1 MAPPKPRSSPSTA
14 HPPGR
19 DTPGP
24 GAYEVKAEKRPPRDG
39 EAEAQGV
46 AKAPRLR
53 PKPELSFRPRALGGQ
68 SGPGFLHDARPLRVC
83 LAALP
88 LRGTWKERVRGWL
101 PWRRARDAASAAKW
115 GPGTKRERQEKLL
128 QLKDPIRA
136 AFAAARPSPASP
148 GLLIPP
154 EARQSGDEV
163 KLREDGAKDAVVAQ
177 SFGQTK
183 AVLRALLVEQELKP
197 RNEQDISGLSK
208 VIDSG
213 DETELRDAIQAAR
226 EVLPEGELQRAEEA
240 LCKLVQGR
248 ELKNL
253 RSASTGDD
261 VTQLRIAIK
270 EARKADVPP
279 EKVEQAQDALNE
291 MILAQELKALQLAD
305 KLTEAIKSGDELQL
319 REAISDASKAD
330 VPVEEVER
338 AQQFLQRIT
347 LRRKIDLLE
356 KAIESKDE
364 EQLREGISAAW
375 KSNLPDDDAEVARAT
390 DVLGPGPWG
399 GAQAALKEII
409 LGKELKQLQEAV
421 ATGEECSSWMRRSL
435 AVRLVALAGLMFA
448 ACRGATMAT
457 PSCKNAII
465 NVEAMRFPF
474 ECESP
479 FLFAVYHLDRYPAG
493 TKEMAPDPR
502 ARRSKDS
509 LGNAG
514 RFGGG
519 DVQWMTAGKGIN
531 HSEMFPLLNQ
541 EGENVLELFQIWINL
556 PKRSKMVEPSFKM
569 FWSEDLPAVHQAD
582 GTEVALIAGQLPGFN
597 APPAPPPDSYATDPA
612 SEVLVL
618 TLKIPAQGSW
628 TLPAHTGS
636 VKGLSRNAYIHTG
649 KVSRVSGQT
658 ITGQK
663 RLKLQPDVETEFAAE
678 GEPIEVLVL
687 QGRDI
692 GEPTVQHGP
701 FVGNS
706 KEDIAKAFRDY
717 QADGFGGWPWPSDAL
732 AHPRDRPRF
741 AHFADGRVED
751 GSTWPRWRGY
761 GAKGKNDQLRAALS
775 QARSVLSEEE
785 CPLAGTFRGAAA
797 QEALNSLVLERKLKA
812 LRSAADSS
820 DEEQLRAAIIEGR
833 KENLP
838 SAELDRA
845 KVALDTLI
853 LAQNVQNLQE
863 AVESEDE
870 ELLRKAILEAKQLE
884 LPEEETLRQ
893 TTLDKASKYL
903 QNSAECQEEEQLRDA
918 ISEARKLDLPQ
929 EELEAAQQVLNE
941 LIQERQTEEL
951 RRAVLRQEE
960 SELKDAI
967 REARRQEVPQEE
979 IDKAQD
985 TLSRV
990 VSERKLGWL
999 DNAIEDRDESELRTL
1014 LAELRK
1020 MEMSEGLRERREEAL
1035 GAGQAVLAELALERE
1050 LMNVARAEA
1059 ISEQELMNVARA
1071 EAISEQDLRE
1081 AIDQAREANVPSSK
1095 LEPATETLQQLTVQR
1110 LRADVAQVELSDD
1123 EAEIRELLQE
1133 AKVLLAPEELEGARE
1148 RLATLQLLRELSE
1161 ASTRTALRA
1170 LLLKAEQKGLE
1181 HLTVEVA
1188 RRKLAAIEELREAEQ
1203 SRDLPLIET
1212 LLAQA
1217 KRLRVDPDVI
1227 SAAEGVLERELG
1239 IQRFG
1244 LKHGV
1249 VIFKRDGQHLPI
1261 PFQERFRS
1269 EDIFELMIGVYRSRT
1284 LQQVAVPVGICTA
1297 WAAICAVVATRY
1309 QLAEGAWRLNQF
1321 LVTPLG
1327 LLLTFRTQQ
1336 SITRFNIAV
1345 DLWSK
1350 LSSVC
1355 RSLSR
1360 AMFYQ
1365 APEKIPCDAQLS
1377 LANDLQLF
1385 PEVLREHLENRRTKL
1400 LEICRD
1406 DVSKPMA
1413 LLDKIQAQIMAL
1425 KQLESSE
1432 RTLLL
1437 KYVEQL
1443 SDLVSPCESIVQTPV
1458 PQSYVRHTGRFLAV
1472 WLLSLPL
1479 SLASQSGWL
1488 TVAIELVASWCLF
1501 AIQEIGVRLED
1512 PFNGQVTMHIFIQT
1526 VRKEVRQKY
1535 ILLVE
1540 ELVKSLDSERMD
1552 LLCESWS
1559 HRFDDLF
1566 FQVLEDEQRL
1576 ATDKTRRAALAAV
1589 AESVK
1594 QYL

>member
-1 MAPPKPRSSPSTA
+1 MVLRASQLPHGLITTTTATSSTATAAATATTATTTTTTSSSTATYHGEAPPRVRIRWEVGPSA
-14 HPPGR
+14 PWHM
-19 DTPGP
+19 
-24 GAYEVKAEKRPPRDG
+24 AAV
-39 EAEAQGV
+39 Q
-46 AKAPRLR
+46 APRLR

-101 PWRRARDAASAAKW
+101 PWRRAR
-115 GPGTKRERQEKLL
+115 ERQEKLL
-128 QLKDPIRA
+128 QLK
-136 AFAAARPSPASP
+136 
-148 GLLIPP
+148 

-163 KLREDGAKDAVVAQ
+163 KLREALQGTDGAKDAVVAQ

-183 AVLRALLVEQELKP
+183 AVLRALLVEQELK
-197 RNEQDISGLSK
+197 SLSK

-291 MILAQELKALQLAD
+291 MILAQELKAL
-305 KLTEAIKSGDELQL
+305 TEAIKSGDELQL

-390 DVLGPGPWG
+390 DVLG

-421 ATGEECSSWMRRSL
+421 ATGEE
-435 AVRLVALAGLMFA
+435 
-448 ACRGATMAT
+448 
-457 PSCKNAII
+457 
-465 NVEAMRFPF
+465 
-474 ECESP
+474 
-479 FLFAVYHLDRYPAG
+479 
-493 TKEMAPDPR
+493 
-502 ARRSKDS
+502 
-509 LGNAG
+509 
-514 RFGGG
+514 
-519 DVQWMTAGKGIN
+519 
-531 HSEMFPLLNQ
+531 
-541 EGENVLELFQIWINL
+541 
-556 PKRSKMVEPSFKM
+556 
-569 FWSEDLPAVHQAD
+569 
-582 GTEVALIAGQLPGFN
+582 
-597 APPAPPPDSYATDPA
+597 
-612 SEVLVL
+612 
-618 TLKIPAQGSW
+618 
-628 TLPAHTGS
+628 
-636 VKGLSRNAYIHTG
+636 
-649 KVSRVSGQT
+649 
-658 ITGQK
+658 
-663 RLKLQPDVETEFAAE
+663 
-678 GEPIEVLVL
+678 
-687 QGRDI
+687 
-692 GEPTVQHGP
+692 
-701 FVGNS
+701 
-706 KEDIAKAFRDY
+706 
-717 QADGFGGWPWPSDAL
+717 
-732 AHPRDRPRF
+732 
-741 AHFADGRVED
+741 
-751 GSTWPRWRGY
+751 
-761 GAKGKNDQLRAALS
+761 DQLRAALS

-785 CPLAGTFRGAAA
+785 CAAA

-884 LPEEETLRQ
+884 LPEEEIQEAQAALGELLERKSLRQLELAVASADVTVLKEAIAFARRFGLDEAALTEAKDTLRQ

-999 DNAIEDRDESELRTL
+999 DNAIEARDESELRTL

-1035 GAGQAVLAELALERE
+1035 GAGQAVLAELALER
-1050 LMNVARAEA
+1050 
-1059 ISEQELMNVARA
+1059 ELMNVARA